1 MNNDKTK
8 ERGWHVHT
16 SCLRLFYHRPRASTS
31 IRCALPVPIIVLYRQ
46 LFFGVFSD
54 QLTI

>member
-31 IRCALPVPIIVLYRQ
+31 IRCALPVPITVLYRQ